1 MLAAGTLVIAG
12 AFGSSSA
19 APSGAPLSSSA
30 SGFERRVRDLVSGL
44 ERAGRAPIA
53 PQRKPSVGQRGLRV
67 LLNALVSLIVISLP
81 FTVSAA
87 SGYTAEAAGP
97 LALSGRTDAP
107 RAQLVGRGL
116 ITAGRSPVTAV
127 AEGVR
132 PIVDYTLSE
141 DDTLSSIGSFF
152 HLSLEAVAFANG
164 ITDPLN
170 LQLGRAI
177 RIPPGEGALYTVA
190 AADTVESVAAQFKVE
205 PAVIMSYNRL
215 YFEPE
220 HFAPGQLIY
229 VDGAQLPGL
238 VYQTVEPEPERPV
251 ITRAAPPAPPPQSG
265 TGRLARP
272 VGGRIT
278 QYFSSAHTGVDIA
291 APYGTGI
298 GASDAGVV
306 SATGWVAVGG
316 LRVCVKHAGGLETC
330 YYHTSA
336 VYVNVGQQVQKGT
349 ILAAI
354 GLTGVTTGPHV
365 HWELRVNSRY
375 VDPLSYAN

>member
-1 MLAAGTLVIAG
+1 MAALSPVTVSLHGEGVVIVVAT
-12 AFGSSSA
+12 
-19 APSGAPLSSSA
+19 LSS
-30 SGFERRVRDLVSGL
+30 VRAD
-44 ERAGRAPIA
+44 RAPIA
-53 PQRKPSVGQRGLRV
+53 PQRKPSVGQRGLRL

-81 FTVSAA
+81 FTAAAA
-87 SGYTAEAAGP
+87 SRYPAEAAGP
-97 LALSGRTDAP
+97 RALGAPMDAP

-116 ITAGRSPVTAV
+116 IAAGRSPMTTV
-127 AEGVR
+127 AEDVR
-132 PIVDYTLSE
+132 PILDYTLSK
-141 DDTLSSIGSFF
+141 DDTLSSIGNFF
-152 HLSLEAVAFANG
+152 QLSPEAVAFANG
-164 ITDPLN
+164 ITDPLS

-177 RIPPGEGALYTVA
+177 RIPPGEGALYAVA
-190 AADTVESVAAQFKVE
+190 AADTVESVAAQFKVA
-205 PAVIMSYNRL
+205 PSVIMTYNRL

-251 ITRAAPPAPPPQSG
+251 IARAAPPPAPPPPAG
-265 TGRLARP
+265 PGRLARP
-272 VGGRIT
+272 VGGRVT
-278 QYFSSAHTGVDIA
+278 QSFRSGHTGVDIA

-316 LRVCVKHAGGLETC
+316 LRVCLQHAGSLETC

-336 VYVNVGQQVQKGT
+336 VYVSVGQRVQKGT

-365 HWELRVNSRY
+365 HWELRVNGAY
-375 VDPLSYAN
+375 VDPLSYSN